1 MRYSPKPNRLERRT
15 INAEKL
21 ANNMGGSGLYI
32 YENNTNSDLKLP
44 KPTASGVRVVGP
56 RKRFQGDSY
65 YLIWV
70 GRPLNLL
77 RLIEEIT
84 PKKTTQEIAE
94 EIARRNSPM
103 NEQKLI
109 LDQPDTITSKG
120 KIEHVVDN
128 EHPVQPLNDSTASK
142 PAVDFLLNENPL
154 DGVAITK
161 G

>member
-1 MRYSPKPNRLERRT
+1 MRYSSKPNRLERRK

-32 YENNTNSDLKLP
+32 YENNTDSDLKLP

-65 YLIWV
+65 YLNWV
-70 GRPLNLL
+70 GRPMNLL

-120 KIEHVVDN
+120 KIEHVVSNDQ
-128 EHPVQPLNDSTASK
+128 PVQPLNDSASSK
-142 PAVDFLLNENPL
+142 PASDILLNENPL
-154 DGVAITK
+154 EGVSIIK

>member
-1 MRYSPKPNRLERRT
+1 
-15 INAEKL
+15 
-21 ANNMGGSGLYI
+21 
-32 YENNTNSDLKLP
+32 
-44 KPTASGVRVVGP
+44 
-56 RKRFQGDSY
+56 
-65 YLIWV
+65 
-70 GRPLNLL
+70 
-77 RLIEEIT
+77 
-84 PKKTTQEIAE
+84 
-94 EIARRNSPM
+94 
-103 NEQKLI
+103 LI

>member
-1 MRYSPKPNRLERRT
+1 MRYSPRPNRIERRKL
-15 INAEKL
+15 NAEKL
-21 ANNMGGSGLYI
+21 ATKMGGTGLYI
-32 YENNTNSDLKLP
+32 FENNTDSDLKLP
-44 KPTASGVRVVGP
+44 KATASGVRIIGP

-65 YLIWV
+65 FLNWV
-70 GRPLNLL
+70 GKPMNLL

-94 EIARRNSPM
+94 EIARRNPVM

-120 KIEHVVDN
+120 KIEHIVNN
-128 EHPVQPLNDSTASK
+128 ELPVQPLNDSASSK
-142 PAVDFLLNENPL
+142 PVNDVLINENPL
-154 DGVAITK
+154 DGVSIIK